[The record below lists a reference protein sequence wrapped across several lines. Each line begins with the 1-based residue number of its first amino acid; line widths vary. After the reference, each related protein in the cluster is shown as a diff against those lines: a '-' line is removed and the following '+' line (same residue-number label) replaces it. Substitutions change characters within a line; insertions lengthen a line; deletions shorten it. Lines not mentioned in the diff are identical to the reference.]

1 MNTTNLK
8 MFPTMV
14 GYTGLT
20 KKILQRDENR
30 RGLEKYE
37 RMCPWA

>member
-1 MNTTNLK
+1 MNTTNCK